1 LKFLIF
7 SDLQTNDWKEFS
19 EVLPNGLNSRFA
31 DQLNVLD
38 EISTRD
44 ADVMIHTG
52 DLFETLSEK
61 INKSV
66 FLLVYDKIARM
77 ARKTVVIL
85 LMGNHDWLDRTET
98 SHLLEPFKEI
108 DNVIVVD
115 KPSFQQ
121 FGTNLGAVFMPY
133 TRYNF
138 STKLNDM
145 ISKYASGFSNNSRK
159 FLFTHQGVSG
169 AMVGPRDIMLREEF
183 SLEAFHPE
191 YFDYEFNGHFHK
203 HQRMLSNFVIVG
215 SPIQRDF
222 GERNDKKGYLLFDT
236 ETLDLVHCETQAPKF
251 FKVEVA
257 ENGEV
262 VIPLEYR
269 KDTDF
274 LWVVGQKD
282 LNDAELIREHKHI
295 RIEKKD
301 CVETLTRSDIG
312 ITMPKKQQLEKFIA
326 FAAPK
331 FLDRDKLLG
340 VGLNI
345 CGKAE

>member
-7 SDLQTNDWKEFS
+7 SDLQTNDWREFS
-19 EVLPNGLNSRFA
+19 ISLPNGLNSRFA

-38 EISTRD
+38 EISTRGS
-44 ADVMIHTG
+44 DVLIHTG

-66 FLLVYDKIARM
+66 FLAVYDKIARI

-85 LMGNHDWLDRTET
+85 LIGNHDWLNRTET

-108 DNVIVVD
+108 DNVVVID
-115 KPSFQQ
+115 KPCVQRFD
-121 FGTNLGAVFMPY
+121 GIDLLLMPY

-138 STKLNDM
+138 TSKLEEMLPFLN
-145 ISKYASGFSNNSRK
+145 RK
-159 FLFTHQGVSG
+159 KRFLFTHQGVSG
-169 AMVGPRDIMLREEF
+169 AMVGYRDIILREDL

-191 YFDYEFNGHFHK
+191 YFDYVFNGHFHK

-236 ETLDLVHCETQAPKF
+236 ETLDLVHYETQAPKF
-251 FKVEVA
+251 FKVEVT

-262 VIPLEYR
+262 VIPPEYQ
-269 KDTDF
+269 KGTDF

-282 LNDAELIREHKHI
+282 LNDTELLQEHKHI
-295 RIEKKD
+295 RIDKRD
-301 CVETLTRSDIG
+301 SVETVIRTDID
-312 ITMPKKQQLEKFIA
+312 IAMPKKQQLEKFIA
-326 FAAPK
+326 FSKPN
-331 FLDRDKLLG
+331 LDREKLLG
-340 VGLNI
+340 IGLSI
-345 CGKAE
+345 CGKSE

>member
-1 LKFLIF
+1 MRFLIW
-7 SDLQTNDWKEFS
+7 SDHQFNDWKEFS

-38 EISTRD
+38 ELATRLF
-44 ADVMIHTG
+44 DVAIHTG

-66 FLLVYDKIARM
+66 FLVVYDKIARM
-77 ARKTVVIL
+77 ARKSVVIL
-85 LMGNHDWLDRTET
+85 LVGNHDWLDRTET

-108 DNVIVVD
+108 DNVVVVD
-115 KPSFQQ
+115 KPTLQRFEDIDI
-121 FGTNLGAVFMPY
+121 VFMPY
-133 TRYNF
+133 FRHNF
-138 STKLNDM
+138 ASNLDSMLPLLN
-145 ISKYASGFSNNSRK
+145 RK
-159 FLFTHQGVSG
+159 KRFLFTHQGVSG
-169 AMVGPRDIMLREEF
+169 AKIGPRDIMLREEF

-191 YFDYEFNGHFHK
+191 YFDYIFNGHYHK

-236 ETLDLVHCETQAPKF
+236 SSLDLVHCETQTPKF
-251 FKVEVA
+251 FKVEA
-257 ENGEV
+257 GENGEV

-282 LNDAELIREHKHI
+282 LNDAELLQEHKHI

-301 CVETLTRSDIG
+301 FVETVMRTDIG
-312 ITMPKKQQLEKFIA
+312 ITMPKKQQLEKFIT
-326 FAAPK
+326 FAKPT
-331 FLDRDKLLG
+331 LDRDKLLG
-340 VGLNI
+340 VGLGI
-345 CGKAE
+345 CEKAE